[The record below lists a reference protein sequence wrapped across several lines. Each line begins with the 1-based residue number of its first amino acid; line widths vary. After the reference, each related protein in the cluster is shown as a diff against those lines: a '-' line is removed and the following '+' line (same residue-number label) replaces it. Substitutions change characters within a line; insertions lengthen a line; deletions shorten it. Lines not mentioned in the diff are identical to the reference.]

1 MIKINGEVFIMPTS
15 KIESPKR
22 KANASNKKML
32 HDMVMKRL
40 GRYVGYEEDSPAK
53 TSTPQLESNDGEIE
67 T

>member
-1 MIKINGEVFIMPTS
+1 MPTS

-53 TSTPQLESNDGEIE
+53 TSTPQLASNDGEIE